1 MNKQMRWFYQEYK
14 CSKATELWEVY
25 KTSVSSAKLKS
36 YEAIKKEAKELN
48 AIEDVRILSH
58 NSFNYTC
65 GYIYPHPETGELVFR
80 VETNRHTYEASDW
93 SGIDD

>member
-1 MNKQMRWFYQEYK
+1 MNKQMRWFYTEYLR
-14 CSKATELWEVY
+14 SSATELWQVY

-36 YEAIKKEAKELN
+36 YEAIKAEAKRLN

-58 NSFNYTC
+58 NSHTYTC

-80 VETNRHTYEASDW
+80 VETRDHTYEASDW
-93 SGIDD
+93 RGVYD